1 MLLKGKKAIVTGA
14 SKGIGHAVAQAFLR
28 QGATVYAISRTQ
40 GDWSSLIAA
49 AAEGSS
55 EVIFKAADVG
65 DEAAIT
71 TVVKEIIKE
80 SGGLDIVVNN
90 AGITRD
96 GLIARMPAEAWNEVL
111 RVNLASAF
119 YVCKAV
125 SMHLL
130 GRRGGSIINMSSVVG
145 QHGNAGQTN
154 YAASK
159 AGLIGFTQS
168 LAQEL
173 APRGVRVNAI
183 CPGLIGTEMTEKLT
197 EEQKSA
203 LFARIPMARM
213 GKVEEIASVALWLAS
228 DLSTYVTGQAITVD
242 GGMTM

>member
-1 MLLKGKKAIVTGA
+1 MLLKGKKALVTGA
-14 SKGIGHAVAQAFLR
+14 SKGIGNAVAEAFLR
-28 QGATVYAISRTQ
+28 NGAVVYAVSRSE
-40 GDWSSLIAA
+40 GDLARLQAIAA
-49 AAEGSS
+49 EAGT
-55 EVIFKAADVG
+55 EVFFKPADVG
-65 DEAAIT
+65 NEAAIT
-71 TVVKEIIKE
+71 AAVKEIIKE

-96 GLIARMPAEAWNEVL
+96 GLIARMPADAWDEVM

-130 GRRGGSIINMSSVVG
+130 SRRGGSIINMSSIVG
-145 QHGNAGQTN
+145 LHGNAGQTN

-159 AGLIGFTQS
+159 AGLIGLTQS

-183 CPGLIGTEMTEKLT
+183 CPGFIGTEMTDKLT
-197 EEQKSA
+197 EDQKNA
-203 LFARIPMARM
+203 LFARIPMGRM
-213 GKVEEIASVALWLAS
+213 GKTEEIAGTALWLAS

>member
-1 MLLKGKKAIVTGA
+1 MLLQGKKALITGA
-14 SKGIGHAVAQAFLR
+14 SKGIGNAVAEAFLR
-28 QGATVYAISRTQ
+28 QGAVVYAVSRTP
-40 GDWSSLIAA
+40 GDLEKLQAA
-49 AAEGSS
+49 AAEAGTT
-55 EVIFKAADVG
+55 VVFKAADVS

-71 TVVKEIIKE
+71 AVVKEIIKE
-80 SGGLDIVVNN
+80 SGGLDVVVNN

-96 GLIARMPAEAWNEVL
+96 GLIARMPADAWDEVL

-119 YVCKAV
+119 YICKAV

-145 QHGNAGQTN
+145 LHGNAGQTN

-159 AGLIGFTQS
+159 AGLIGLTKS

-183 CPGLIGTEMTEKLT
+183 CPGFIGTEMTDKLND
-197 EEQKSA
+197 EQKKA
-203 LFARIPMARM
+203 LFDRIPMARM
-213 GKVEEIASVALWLAS
+213 GKPEEIAGAAVWLAS

-242 GGMTM
+242 GGMLM